1 MGLRGLAG
9 GQDTSLLVLTR
20 ALAFPG
26 LPLPNPAG
34 SPAPQSHDWATPA
47 EPRALRVW
55 PSALSSCLSG
65 CAERG
70 PPGHYRAAGPEA
82 GLTSGSEGFVNSRA
96 GSRRPRR
103 P

>member
-9 GQDTSLLVLTR
+9 GQNTSLLVLTR

-26 LPLPNPAG
+26 LPLTNPAG
-34 SPAPQSHDWATPA
+34 SPAPQSHDWATSA
-47 EPRALRVW
+47 QPRALGVW
-55 PSALSSCLSG
+55 PAALSRCLSG
-65 CAERG
+65 CADRR

-82 GLTSGSEGFVNSRA
+82 GLTSGGAGFVNSRA